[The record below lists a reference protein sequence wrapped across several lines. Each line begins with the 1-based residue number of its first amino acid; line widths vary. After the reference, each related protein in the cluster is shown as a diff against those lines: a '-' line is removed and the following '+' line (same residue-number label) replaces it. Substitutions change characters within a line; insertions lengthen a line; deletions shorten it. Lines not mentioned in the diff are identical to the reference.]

1 MKLGKFAQW
10 FYRKRLTSQ
19 FKTFGQLQKGDFV
32 WRVMVL
38 TNGEIKKDIFRIY
51 DIIRYRNRRFVVNS
65 IHITLDYDDFEW
77 GGDDIAILLD
87 DAEYANVN
95 FVYRLRNN
103 KKTDT
108 VFFTNEKI
116 CDSFI
121 KTKVMQRDKSIEK
134 RDVLNDLECAIDN
147 ANKFL
152 MEQLIDI
159 LPHLKE
165 GDS

>member
-1 MKLGKFAQW
+1 MKLGKFEQW
-10 FYRKRLTSQ
+10 FYRKRLASQ

-51 DIIRYRNRRFVVNS
+51 DIIRYRNRRFVVTS

-77 GGDDIAILLD
+77 GGDVIAILLD

-121 KTKVMQRDKSIEK
+121 KTKTLQRDRSTAERDELKDIEI
-134 RDVLNDLECAIDN
+134 AINN
-147 ANKFL
+147 ANEFL
-152 MEQLIDI
+152 MEQL
-159 LPHLKE
+159 KE
-165 GDS
+165 KNNHEIR